1 MGSEMCIRDRA
12 MTSPDRAFDGWL
24 PGVVRRPSPH
34 FNERP
39 EGALVSLA
47 VLHFISLPAGRFG
60 GEDVDALFMGTLDAM
75 NRPEYESLRGLRV
88 SSHFFVRRT
97 GEVRQYVSVLDRAW
111 HAGVSSFEGHTGCN
125 DFSVGIELEGTG
137 ETPYEDAQY
146 LALGELLGTLTRVL
160 PVEAVTGHEPVS
172 YTHLRAHETDS
183 YLVCR
188 LLLEKKKKI

>member
-1 MGSEMCIRDRA
+1 
-12 MTSPDRAFDGWL
+12 MTSPDRAVDGGL

-97 GEVRQYVSVLDRAW
+97 V
-111 HAGVSSFEGHTGCN
+111 
-125 DFSVGIELEGTG
+125 
-137 ETPYEDAQY
+137 
-146 LALGELLGTLTRVL
+146 
-160 PVEAVTGHEPVS
+160 
-172 YTHLRAHETDS
+172 
-183 YLVCR
+183 
-188 LLLEKKKKI
+188 

>member
-1 MGSEMCIRDRA
+1 

-24 PGVVRRPSPH
+24 PGVVRRLSPH

-111 HAGVSSFEGHTGCN
+111 HAGVSSFDGAHGVQRLFRSE
-125 DFSVGIELEGTG
+125 SSSRARARR
-137 ETPYEDAQY
+137 PMK
-146 LALGELLGTLTRVL
+146 TLSTWRS
-160 PVEAVTGHEPVS
+160 ENFWG
-172 YTHLRAHETDS
+172 R
-183 YLVCR
+183 
-188 LLLEKKKKI
+188 